1 MSKIDYQVLR
11 EAAVAI
17 ETVATPQKLLAFRMK
32 VTPQVVLALLDERD
46 ALNERLAEL
55 EADLAGLAEDHQKAT
70 ESIKQA
76 DAAVKLAHEKFSAL
90 AAENAML
97 KQRTQQL
104 INIISN
110 TDNDYCMCGSA
121 MKDHVHGGCGY
132 PTGMFDYYYNQW
144 LESDNKTPATDAF
157 LAEVRREASEPLQKE
172 IEILNKNLLMSV
184 GDIRDL
190 IDYNPE
196 TGVLTAKVNFA
207 GRQEGAI
214 IGSQTWQGY
223 YAFSLFGKKCFA
235 HRLAWLLHYGE
246 WPSQPIDHINGIKK
260 DNSIRNLRLCSLSQN
275 QFNKPTQKNNTTGVK
290 GVYWNKRD
298 KRYVASVQFNG
309 KKYSA
314 GHHKDIES
322 AKEAVMKLREK
333 LAGEFTNHGEFELA
347 DQLRQGAAL

>member
-1 MSKIDYQVLR
+1 MKEVKIYTIVSDQLSPPITGESFCTDMVRHSDY
-11 EAAVAI
+11 
-17 ETVATPQKLLAFRMK
+17 
-32 VTPQVVLALLDERD
+32 
-46 ALNERLAEL
+46 AEL
-55 EADLAGLAEDHQKAT
+55 EDKYAALAADNDKAM
-70 ESIKQA
+70 ESLKQA
-76 DAAVKLAHEKFSAL
+76 DAVVKLAHEKFSAL
-90 AAENAML
+90 ASENAAL
-97 KQRTQQL
+97 KKSEVEF
-104 INIISN
+104 NE
-110 TDNDYCMCGSA
+110 YCRRECEDVG
-121 MKDHVHGGCGY
+121 DTWVDDF
-132 PTGMFDYYYNQW
+132 T
-144 LESDNKTPATDAF
+144 ETPATDTF
-157 LAEVRREASEPLQKE
+157 LAEVTQEAVESLKKE
-172 IEILNKNLLMSV
+172 IEWLKKQLLMSV

-196 TGVLTAKVNFA
+196 NGVLTAKVNFSGSQA
-207 GRQEGAI
+207 GSV

-246 WPSQPIDHINGIKK
+246 WPSQPIDHINGIKT

-314 GHHKDIES
+314 GHHKDIDS

-347 DQLRQGAAL
+347 AQLRKGASL